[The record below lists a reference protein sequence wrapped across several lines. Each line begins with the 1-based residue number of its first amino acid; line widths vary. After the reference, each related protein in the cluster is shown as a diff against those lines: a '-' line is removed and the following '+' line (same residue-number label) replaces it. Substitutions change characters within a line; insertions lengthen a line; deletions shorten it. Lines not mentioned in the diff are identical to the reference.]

1 MGAKY
6 PQCFDLSNEH
16 ATLNGAI
23 GDVGYKTVALQFMK
37 CGEKDSLFDLFL
49 TQPQTTRCRSKS
61 YIDKWLSDKYISV
74 LLKENWVDYDDFE
87 KPLKPNYRYVINEK
101 LSKKNIVKEV
111 KLIQAQA

>member
-49 TQPQTTRCRSKS
+49 TQP
-61 YIDKWLSDKYISV
+61 
-74 LLKENWVDYDDFE
+74 
-87 KPLKPNYRYVINEK
+87 
-101 LSKKNIVKEV
+101 
-111 KLIQAQA
+111 